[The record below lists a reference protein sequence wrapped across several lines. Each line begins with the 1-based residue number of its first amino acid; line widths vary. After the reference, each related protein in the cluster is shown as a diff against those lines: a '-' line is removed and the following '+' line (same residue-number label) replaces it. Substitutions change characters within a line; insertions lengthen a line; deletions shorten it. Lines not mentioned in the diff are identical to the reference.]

1 MLLINWHE
9 RIILSIV
16 FSSNVREKLFRHGM
30 FNAVCSFIKMVHLI
44 LERNGPSARTY
55 LVLFGRLIKK
65 KEGIIPLK

>member
-1 MLLINWHE
+1 
-9 RIILSIV
+9 
-16 FSSNVREKLFRHGM
+16 M